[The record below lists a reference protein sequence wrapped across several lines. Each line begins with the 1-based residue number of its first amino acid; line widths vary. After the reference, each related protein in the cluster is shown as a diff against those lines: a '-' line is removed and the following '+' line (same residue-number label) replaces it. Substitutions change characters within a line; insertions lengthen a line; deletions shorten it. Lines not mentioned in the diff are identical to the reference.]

1 MRQVLTI
8 HDFGGVMSFS
18 LDNVNDMYIDVLREI
33 GNIGAGNATTAISQM
48 LGARLNMEVPKV
60 QLMEASELGGAICD
74 EEETIVGIFLEVLDD
89 INGSMMFLMKME
101 SAHIIVN
108 KLMMRD
114 PGYNEPFDEMD
125 LSALKEIGNIIAS
138 SYLTALSSLTNMK
151 IQPSVP
157 YIAVDMAAAIL
168 SVPAIQF
175 GQYGDNALFIETE
188 FGDDKEMQ
196 GYFILMPEQDSYEK
210 ILRALGIMN

>member
-1 MRQVLTI
+1 
-8 HDFGGVMSFS
+8 MSFS
-18 LDNVNDMYIDVLREI
+18 LDNVNEMYMDVLREI

-74 EEETIVGIFLEVLDD
+74 EEETVVGIFLEVLDD
-89 INGSMMFLMKME
+89 INGSMMFLMTME

-114 PGYNEPFDEMD
+114 PDYNEPFDEMD

-175 GQYGDNALFIETE
+175 GQFGDNALFIATE

-210 ILRALGIMN
+210 ILRALGIVN

>member
-1 MRQVLTI
+1 MGQ
-8 HDFGGVMSFS
+8 FS
-18 LDNVNDMYIDVLREI
+18 LDQVNDMYLDVLREI
-33 GNIGAGNATTAISQM
+33 GNIGAGNATTAIAQM
-48 LGARLNMEVPKV
+48 LGSRLNMEVPKV

-89 INGSMMFLMKME
+89 ISGSMMFLMTME

-114 PGYNEPFDEMD
+114 PEYNEPFDEMD

-138 SYLTALSSLTNMK
+138 SYLTALSTLTNLK

-175 GQYGDNALFIETE
+175 GQFGDNALFIATE

-210 ILRALGIMN
+210 ILKALGIVS